1 MKYLIKYVRT
11 VRAETRTQG
20 KLSIQRKY
28 ITCNN
33 LGGRGLGWNKLI
45 LEEMML
51 SEFSLHG
58 LSISPCKLG
67 KEGFAE
73 RKEVVVGI

>member
-1 MKYLIKYVRT
+1 M
-11 VRAETRTQG
+11 
-20 KLSIQRKY
+20 
-28 ITCNN
+28 
-33 LGGRGLGWNKLI
+33 GWNKLI

-73 RKEVVVGI
+73 RKEVVIGM

>member
-1 MKYLIKYVRT
+1 M
-11 VRAETRTQG
+11 RAESRIQG
-20 KLSIQRKY
+20 KLRIQRKY

-51 SEFSLHG
+51 NVFSLHG
-58 LSISPCKLG
+58 LSMLLLLSHFSRVQLWATP
-67 KEGFAE
+67 
-73 RKEVVVGI
+73 